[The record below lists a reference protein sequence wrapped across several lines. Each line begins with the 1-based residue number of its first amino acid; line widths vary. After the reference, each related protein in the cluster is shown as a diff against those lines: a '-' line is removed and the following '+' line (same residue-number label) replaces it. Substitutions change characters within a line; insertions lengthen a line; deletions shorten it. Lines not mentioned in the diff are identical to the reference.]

1 MINIHLSK
9 LNELIDEYK
18 RAMHDAR
25 DLYTYQKNIAEQTK
39 NISNIQK
46 QLQAYQGDDSEEMRA
61 TIQKLRTN
69 LEQAQTQLQETQWDK
84 YISETETFLQDM
96 YDNYEETLMA
106 RLDNVDL
113 LVTDLIDN
121 INANSGDIKTIIR
134 QVTDEVAYHLTDS
147 ANTAINT
154 GTIVSDFKY
163 NFDTYSTTV
172 QNALNDIKS
181 LITSISNKTVTA
193 AVNTNNIQSAPAAK
207 STPVST
213 PKVNYASSS
222 SMAVTSNTTT
232 SKTTSTPASTS
243 SKNYHT
249 MSNYDMGAYNAVRGG
264 RDYSPIFDVNYY
276 KNRYADLQK
285 AFGNDLNAYLNHFIE
300 YGMKEGRQAS
310 DTFDVNYYKSKYG
323 DLQKAFGNNLKQYY
337 LHFLDY
343 GINEGRVASA
353 KFNVLVYKK
362 YGDLQKAY
370 GSNLRNYYSH
380 YNKWGAREGRKTY
393 ATGTRSASNEQ
404 AWTNEGA
411 LYGKGG
417 EIIYRRSD
425 GAILTPLHNGDKV
438 FTAEM
443 SDNLWNLAKLGAKP
457 NVPLTN
463 VSRTVNNN
471 NAINITLPNVTNYEQ
486 FKTQLKNDPNMTN
499 FIQEITLGEVTTGVK
514 LNKRKL

>member
-1 MINIHLSK
+1 
-9 LNELIDEYK
+9 
-18 RAMHDAR
+18 MHDAR
-25 DLYTYQKNIAEQTK
+25 DLYNYQKNIAEQTK
-39 NISNIQK
+39 NLGDIQK
-46 QLQAYQGDDSEEMRA
+46 QLEAYQGDDSEETRA
-61 TIQKLRTN
+61 TIQKLQDN
-69 LEQAQTQLQETQWDK
+69 LRKAQEQLQETEWDK
-84 YISETETFLQDM
+84 YISETETFLSDM
-96 YDNYEETLMA
+96 YDEYEETLNA
-106 RLDNVDL
+106 RLDDIDL
-113 LVTDLIDN
+113 LVHDLIDD
-121 INANSGDIKTIIR
+121 INARGTEIKDIIS
-134 QVTDEVAYHLTDS
+134 QVSDEVAYNLTSS
-147 ANTAINT
+147 ANTVLNN
-154 GTIVSDFKY
+154 GTIVSDFKTS
-163 NFDTYSTTV
+163 FETYATTT
-172 QNALNDIKS
+172 QAMINDIRNYIS
-181 LITSISNKTVTA
+181 SIGNQTVA
-193 AVNTNNIQSAPAAK
+193 EAINTGNIQSAPAAK

-222 SMAVTSNTTT
+222 SMALASNTST

-249 MSNYDMGAYNAVRGG
+249 MSSFDMGQFNAVRGG

-276 KNRYADLQK
+276 MNRYADLKK
-285 AFGNDLNAYLNHFIE
+285 AFGTDYNAYLTHFID

-310 DTFDVNYYKSKYG
+310 DTFDINYYKSRYG

-370 GSNLRNYYSH
+370 GSNLKNYYSH

-393 ATGTRSASNEQ
+393 ATGTRSANNEQ

-438 FTAEM
+438 FTAQM
-443 SDNLWNLAKLGAKP
+443 SDNLWNLAKLNLKP
-457 NVPLTN
+457 TSVPTGTA
-463 VSRTVNNN
+463 VKTVNNVN
-471 NAINITLPNVTNYEQ
+471 EISITLPNVSNYDE
-486 FKTQLKNDPNMTN
+486 FKTQLKNDPNMAN
-499 FIQEITLGEVTTGVK
+499 FIQEITLGEVSTGVK